1 MIRTQ
6 VYLPKSLYEQ
16 VQLLARKNHKAAA
29 AVIRELLIAD
39 IPIKAG
45 NPASALV
52 ELSKLGLKG
61 PTNLSTTLDEELYG

>member
-16 VQLLARKNHKAAA
+16 VQLLARKNHKAA

-61 PTNLSTTLDEELYG
+61 PTNLSTTLDEELHG

>member
-16 VQLLARKNHKAAA
+16 VQLLARKNHKAA